1 MTAMTTERRAEHLR
15 ELAHGI
21 MSEVSRV
28 IVGQTDVIRD
38 TVAALIA
45 GQNVLLEGVPG
56 LGKTQLVRTLSQVLD
71 LTFSRI
77 QFTPDLMPAD
87 ITGTNVL
94 VEPADGRRGFRFEPG
109 PIFAH
114 LVLADEINRATPK
127 TQSALLEAMQERQV
141 SVGRQVHALERPFF
155 VMATQNPI
163 EMEGT
168 YPLPEAQ
175 VDRFMFKLVV
185 DYPSGDELG
194 EIIARTTGAQTPD
207 VSTVATGDDLIDLG
221 EFARRVAIAPHVE
234 SYVVTLVKATHPS
247 DARAHGM
254 TRQFVR
260 YGASPRAAQAIVLAG
275 KVYALLDGRYN
286 VSFDDIRR
294 AVKPA
299 MRHRILLNFE
309 AEAQGGDQRRRAGP
323 DSHDHAPGRRLR
335 QRGPAGRT
343 GLRSR
348 GRTAR
353 PARTPHRRL
362 QSAPR
367 APPHGRTTQP
377 QSRDRPSTLPTTAP
391 IRPATTSGRS
401 TGMFM
406 PAATSCSSRS
416 ANPKRRSSS
425 TCSWMPARPWPPAGR
440 RSSKSPSVWRQRSVG
455 WRSPATTT
463 SPQPL
468 SAAIRRI
475 TFPLSRAVRRRAAST
490 TFSNPRHPQ
499 GPPAWRRRRATM
511 PPAAGRTA
519 WPC

>member
-1 MTAMTTERRAEHLR
+1 MTTMTTERRAEHLR

-28 IVGQTDVIRD
+28 IVGQREVIRD
-38 TVAALIA
+38 TVVALIA

-71 LTFSRI
+71 LSFSRI

-127 TQSALLEAMQERQV
+127 TQSALLEAMQEQQV
-141 SVGRQVHALERPFF
+141 SVGRQVHALDRPFF

-194 EIIARTTGAQTPD
+194 EIIGRTTGAQVPD
-207 VSTVATGDDLIDLG
+207 VSKVATGDDLIDMG

-247 DARAHGM
+247 DSRAHNM
-254 TRQFVR
+254 TRQYVR
-260 YGASPRAAQAIVLAG
+260 YGASPRAAQALVLAG

-286 VSFDDIRR
+286 VSFDDVRR

-309 AEAQGGDQRRRAGP
+309 AEAQGVTSEGVLDQILMTTRP
-323 DSHDHAPGRRLR
+323 DG
-335 QRGPAGRT
+335 G
-343 GLRSR
+343 
-348 GRTAR
+348 
-353 PARTPHRRL
+353 
-362 QSAPR
+362 
-367 APPHGRTTQP
+367 
-377 QSRDRPSTLPTTAP
+377 
-391 IRPATTSGRS
+391 
-401 TGMFM
+401 
-406 PAATSCSSRS
+406 
-416 ANPKRRSSS
+416 
-425 TCSWMPARPWPPAGR
+425 
-440 RSSKSPSVWRQRSVG
+440 
-455 WRSPATTT
+455 
-463 SPQPL
+463 
-468 SAAIRRI
+468 
-475 TFPLSRAVRRRAAST
+475 
-490 TFSNPRHPQ
+490 
-499 GPPAWRRRRATM
+499 
-511 PPAAGRTA
+511 
-519 WPC
+519 